1 MPRHS
6 SPRSEGEVSS
16 KRAALQAT
24 VHGRV
29 QGVYFRR
36 FAVLRARE
44 LGLAGYA
51 RNLPDGTVEVR
62 AEGDADRLQELLS
75 YLEEGPPGARV
86 DGVTT
91 NWSQY
96 TGSFTG
102 FGIRY

>member
-1 MPRHS
+1 MPRCI
-6 SPRSEGEVSS
+6 SPRPEGEADS

-24 VHGRV
+24 VRGRV

-44 LGLAGYA
+44 LGLTGYA

-62 AEGDADRLQELLS
+62 AEGDADSLQKLLVH
-75 YLEEGPPGARV
+75 LQEGPPGALV

-91 NWSQY
+91 SWSQY

-102 FGIRY
+102 FTIRY